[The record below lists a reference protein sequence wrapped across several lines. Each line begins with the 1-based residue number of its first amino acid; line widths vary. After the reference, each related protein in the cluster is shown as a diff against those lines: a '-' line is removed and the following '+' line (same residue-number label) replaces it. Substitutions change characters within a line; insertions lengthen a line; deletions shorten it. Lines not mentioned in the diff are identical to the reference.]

1 LVAPAT
7 RARLYNPGMEPGDFD
22 EGAFFKAV
30 ERCGA
35 RALLIGRRALVSAVP
50 EGVRTLLD
58 RTLPADEFQRLL
70 AVPLTDAERDDT
82 RALVRWFTR
91 RYPRP
96 AERFAYIRRARARWL
111 GRRIAKG

>member
-1 LVAPAT
+1 
-7 RARLYNPGMEPGDFD
+7 MEPGDFD

-35 RALLIGRRALVSAVP
+35 RALRDGRGGDWRPAAQCPARRGADAPGSHAAGR
-50 EGVRTLLD
+50 GVH
-58 RTLPADEFQRLL
+58 RLL
-70 AVPLTDAERDDT
+70 AIPLTDAERDDT

-91 RYPRP
+91 RYPTP

-111 GRRIAKG
+111 GSAPRQP